1 MAVWDFKSPIAI
13 TLRMVLKGHED
24 EVNAVD
30 ISGSYVVS
38 GADDRSIK
46 VQSS

>member
-1 MAVWDFKSPIAI
+1 MAVWDFKSPNAI
-13 TLRMVLKGHED
+13 TLGMVLKGHED

-30 ISGSYVVS
+30 ISDLYIIS

-46 VQSS
+46 VLSS

>member
-1 MAVWDFKSPIAI
+1 MAVWDFESPTAI

-24 EVNAVD
+24 EINAVD
-30 ISGSYVVS
+30 ISDLYIIS